1 MGLSQVA
8 LFTSLVIA
16 GGVGLQYPL
25 GMLSD
30 RFDRRLV
37 VISCFLAVAAICAP
51 LALVVMPGFATVA
64 MITFVFLY
72 LPIVTLVVYSFN
84 EAASMARWEGFSLR
98 WYEAALSNRQVQDV
112 SIRSLVIAGWAATL
126 ATILATMAALATTR
140 SERRFPGQTM
150 VYALI
155 NQPLMVPEIVTG
167 VALLIFFAM
176 IKVSTGYQG
185 LGYLVAAHTAFCIPF
200 AYLPIR
206 ARLET
211 MDLTLERAAADLYAT
226 PLQAFRHVTLPL
238 LVPGVIAGFMLAFVT
253 SLDTVVITEFI
264 KSAGQDTLPTYML
277 GQLRRVITPE
287 MNAISTLFLLLSL
300 IAVTVFFLLSR
311 KKT

>member
-1 MGLSQVA
+1 MGKRNFSIA
-8 LFTSLVIA
+8 SL
-16 GGVGLQYPL
+16 
-25 GMLSD
+25 
-30 RFDRRLV
+30 
-37 VISCFLAVAAICAP
+37 
-51 LALVVMPGFATVA
+51 PGFATVA

-98 WYEAALSNRQVQDV
+98 WYEAALNNRQVQDV
-112 SIRSLVIAGWAATL
+112 SIRSLVIAAWAATL

-140 SERRFPGQTM
+140 NERRFPGQTM

-277 GQLRRVITPE
+277 GQMRRVITPE

-311 KKT
+311 KKA

>member
-1 MGLSQVA
+1 MGKRNFSIA
-8 LFTSLVIA
+8 SL
-16 GGVGLQYPL
+16 
-25 GMLSD
+25 
-30 RFDRRLV
+30 
-37 VISCFLAVAAICAP
+37 
-51 LALVVMPGFATVA
+51 PGFATVA

-98 WYEAALSNRQVQDV
+98 WYEAALNNRQVQDV
-112 SIRSLVIAGWAATL
+112 SIRSLVIAAWAATL

-140 SERRFPGQTM
+140 NERRFPGQTM

-226 PLQAFRHVTLPL
+226 PFQAFRHVTLPL
-238 LVPGVIAGFMLAFVT
+238 LVPGIIAGFMLAFVT

-277 GQLRRVITPE
+277 GQMRRVITPE

-311 KKT
+311 KKA